1 MLAHVTKVSN
11 HLCPSDVALVANA
24 PDSTR
29 LKILFAQQILQRLR
43 ITLAQ
48 VTWKLTKWN
57 PPNAKFFVSKEI
69 TKKVYNN
76 RMNSIKV

>member
-24 PDSTR
+24 PDSMR

-48 VTWKLTKWN
+48 VT
-57 PPNAKFFVSKEI
+57 
-69 TKKVYNN
+69 
-76 RMNSIKV
+76 